1 MASRNRLRQDVT
13 KTLVEQ
19 FKDWGLPRDIE
30 YKSYCSIVDKPVT
43 GRAIQKSYYN
53 WKTAVK
59 SVELAAPAVFAPPP
73 PPPPAPEPDPL
84 EALSKASVESDE
96 DE

>member
-19 FKDWGLPRDIE
+19 FKDWGLPRDID
-30 YKSYCSIVDKPVT
+30 YKSYCSIVDRPVT

-73 PPPPAPEPDPL
+73 PAPKSDPL
-84 EALSKASVESDE
+84 ESLSKASVESDE